1 MRQMSD
7 ADRATDTSIKHIVLK
22 GTPTAATIYIAYLTA
37 GAVAENARADAAVS
51 IGRESKK
58 EWSMPK
64 KKHNQ
69 AWYKEEKQIVSDL
82 KQLGYSA
89 RRQPGSG
96 NKAIDLQDDVVWRDS
111 PAGHLQIEAK
121 WRDECR
127 WKTLEGWRAGADI
140 LTVRCHAG
148 RTGQNGER
156 MAFLSWK
163 LLLELVGQAK
173 GRIGIV
179 PPEQG
184 RCEIPHWAEQ
194 WIVDSDRAKACRK
207 AVQTTYTPPPKREKP
222 QPRKLQGRKF
232 RKAT

>member
-1 MRQMSD
+1 MTKR
-7 ADRATDTSIKHIVLK
+7 KN
-22 GTPTAATIYIAYLTA
+22 TAA
-37 GAVAENARADAAVS
+37 
-51 IGRESKK
+51 IGKRE
-58 EWSMPK
+58 ER
-64 KKHNQ
+64 
-69 AWYKEEKQIVSDL
+69 QIVKDL
-82 KQLGYSA
+82 QALGYDC

-96 NKAIDLQDDVVWRDS
+96 NRAVDLQHDIVWKDS
-111 PAGHLQIEAK
+111 PAGKLHIEDK
-121 WRDECR
+121 YRDKSQWQR
-127 WKTLEGWRAGADI
+127 LEAYRAGADI

-207 AVQTTYTPPPKREKP
+207 AVRTTYTPPPKREKP